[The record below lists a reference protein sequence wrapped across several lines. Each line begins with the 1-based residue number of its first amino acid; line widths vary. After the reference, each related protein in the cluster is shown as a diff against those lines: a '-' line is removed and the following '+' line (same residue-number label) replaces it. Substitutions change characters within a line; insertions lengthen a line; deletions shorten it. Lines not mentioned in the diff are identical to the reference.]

1 MTTMRALS
9 FTRAILVEVIVDCAV
24 YERGRRQ
31 AGELALDHAVEASR
45 QQDAFVW
52 LGLHEPDEN
61 EFDAVRREFDLHP
74 LAVEDAIKAHQR
86 PKLELYGRSLFIV
99 LKPARW
105 LEDSRTI
112 EFGEI
117 LIFIGK
123 GFIITVRHGE
133 APLHEVRL
141 RLEEE
146 PELLECGPS
155 AALYAIVDRIV
166 DDYQPVVA
174 AVDHGVDAVE
184 REVFSANATNAAESI
199 YKLKRDVLEL
209 HAAITPL
216 SAPLEVLARG
226 RHELVSGKVKTYFRD
241 VHDHLLRV
249 IDEVESN
256 RDLLTSV
263 LAANLSQV
271 TVRQN
276 EDVRRIS
283 AWAAI
288 IAVPTAIAG
297 IYGMNF
303 EHMPELG
310 WTFGYP
316 FALATIVA
324 AAGGLYL
331 YFRKIGW
338 L

>member
-9 FTRAILVEVIVDCAV
+9 FTRAILVQVIVDCAV
-24 YERGRRQ
+24 YEHGRRQ
-31 AGELALDHAVEASR
+31 AGQLALDDAFEASR
-45 QQDAFVW
+45 HQDSFVW
-52 LGLHEPDEN
+52 LGLHEPDER
-61 EFDAVRREFDLHP
+61 EFDSVRREFDLHP

-86 PKLELYGRSLFIV
+86 PKLEVYGRSLFVV

-105 LEDSRTI
+105 LEGSGTI

-117 LIFIGK
+117 LIFLGK

-133 APLHEVRL
+133 APLHDVRL
-141 RLEEE
+141 RLEEQ
-146 PELLECGPS
+146 PALLECGPS

-166 DDYQPVVA
+166 DDYQPVVD
-174 AVDHGVDAVE
+174 AVDRGVDVVE
-184 REVFSANATNAAESI
+184 REVFSENATNAAESI

-209 HAAITPL
+209 HAAVSPL
-216 SAPLEVLARG
+216 SGPLDALARA
-226 RHELVSGKVKTYFRD
+226 RHDLISSKTKTYFRD

-303 EHMPELG
+303 EHMPELS
-310 WTFGYP
+310 WAFGYP
-316 FALATIVA
+316 LALATIAA
-324 AAGGLYL
+324 AAGGLFR
-331 YFRKIGW
+331 YFRRIGW

>member
-9 FTRAILVEVIVDCAV
+9 FTRAILVDVIVDCAV

-31 AGELALDHAVEASR
+31 AGALALEEAFEAS
-45 QQDAFVW
+45 QQGGSFVW
-52 LGLHEPDEN
+52 LGLHEPDEQ

-99 LKPARW
+99 LKPAQW
-105 LEDSRTI
+105 VEDSGTI

-146 PELLECGPS
+146 PALLECGPS

-184 REVFSANATNAAESI
+184 REVFSATAMNAAESI

-209 HAAITPL
+209 HAVVNPL
-216 SAPLEVLARG
+216 AAPLEVLARG
-226 RHELVSGKVKTYFRD
+226 RHELVSGKVKPYFRD

-316 FALATIVA
+316 LALATIVA